1 MTAVSDV
8 LEQVTPDQIKHFD
21 HDAIHLVM
29 DYHLAGW
36 RSQMTNQGHV
46 FLKAPDG
53 QETAS
58 VTRDSLRGR
67 SGRNAAAPLKRW
79 RRRIAAEAEAAE
91 KAKRTAAGAA
101 FGVVDKQRRED
112 DYGHDIPP
120 RVRTAIQE
128 HPDVKAYLAENGKRK
143 VFYAEAKE
151 ILYVGVDLGAD
162 KPWERWTFVDRS
174 INKMIAHGPGY
185 TRAEAL
191 RELRAEGQLRPATEE
206 ELMAEAEG
214 TTCPEC
220 GFEAK
225 NPGSLN
231 MHIKIKH
238 TGFICPECGKN
249 TGHAGRVLAQHRQTE
264 HGVTPAFAEKRA
276 AQAKRANT
284 CPECGEGFLTPQ
296 SLGQHRRNTHDRD
309 VTADTLALAESLD
322 RPLHRTDLVEHLSLG
337 LHTATSTLVRLAKK
351 GLLVR
356 TERGLYTLPSDQPT
370 DQPMNEDVTVTSPD
384 VTPEGDSE
392 SDEDV
397 PVTSFDDIDDVE
409 PDDGPDVANVVQVLG
424 ALPDGNSA
432 IEMIAQIRAVV
443 TPPLLAQ
450 LRAVSAERDR
460 LAHENTLLTKQVE
473 EQQARLDLLKEALGA

>member
-1 MTAVSDV
+1 MTVFAVGE
-8 LEQVTPDQIKHFD
+8 EQVTPDQLKAFD
-21 HDAIHLVM
+21 NDALKLVAE
-29 DYHLAGW
+29 YHLAGW
-36 RSQMTNQGHV
+36 RSHMTNQGHV

-53 QETAS
+53 SETAS

-79 RRRIAAEAEAAE
+79 RRRLAAEVEAKETARR
-91 KAKRTAAGAA
+91 KAAGAS
-101 FGVVDKQRRED
+101 FGVADKQMRED

-120 RVRTAIQE
+120 RVRTAIQD
-128 HPDVKAYLAENGKRK
+128 HPDVKTYLAENGKRK

-162 KPWERWTFVDRS
+162 RPWERWTFVDRS
-174 INKMIAHGPGY
+174 INTLIAHGPGY

-191 RELRAEGQLRPATEE
+191 RELRAEGHLRPATEE

-225 NPGSLN
+225 NAGSLN

-249 TGHAGRVLAQHRQTE
+249 TGHAGRSLAAHRQDE
-264 HGVTPAFAEKRA
+264 HGITPAFAEKKM

-296 SLGQHRRNTHDRD
+296 SLGQHRRNAHDRD
-309 VTADTLALAESLD
+309 VTGEVLALAESLG

-351 GLLVR
+351 GLLAR
-356 TERGLYTLPSDQPT
+356 TERGLYTLPSDEHPAAQP
-370 DQPMNEDVTVTSPD
+370 DDDLTVTSPD
-384 VTPEGDSE
+384 VTPERDSE
-392 SDEDV
+392 IEDDAGYDEDV
-397 PVTSFDDIDDVE
+397 LGTSLDVM
-409 PDDGPDVANVVQVLG
+409 PGPDVENVVQVLG
-424 ALPDGNSA
+424 ALPDGNTA
-432 IEMIAQIRAVV
+432 VEMIAQIRAVV
-443 TPPLLAQ
+443 TPPLMAQ
-450 LRAVSAERDR
+450 LREVTADRDR

>member
-101 FGVVDKQRRED
+101 FGIED
-112 DYGHDIPP
+112 LRTAQHDTHNDLPP
-120 RVRTAIQE
+120 RVRAAIKK
-128 HPDVKAYLAENGKRK
+128 HPDVTAYLAENGERK
-143 VFYAEAKE
+143 VKFKEAAE
-151 ILYVGVDLGAD
+151 ILYVGVELGAD
-162 KPWERWTFVDRS
+162 KPWERWTFVDKS
-174 INKMIAHGPGY
+174 INKLIAHGPGY

-225 NPGSLN
+225 NAGSLS
-231 MHIKIKH
+231 MHVKIKH
-238 TGFICPECGKN
+238 TGFVCPECGEN
-249 TGHAGRVLAQHRQTE
+249 TGHAGRSLARHRLAE

-309 VTADTLALAESLD
+309 VTADTLALAESLG
-322 RPLHRTDLVEHLSLG
+322 RPLHRTDLVEHLNLG
-337 LHTATSTLVRLAKK
+337 LHTATSTLVRLVNK

-356 TERGLYTLPSDQPT
+356 SARGLYELPSDQPT
-370 DQPMNEDVTVTSPD
+370 DGDVTVTSPD
-384 VTPEGDSE
+384 VTPERDSE

-397 PVTSFDDIDDVE
+397 PMTSYDDIDDIE